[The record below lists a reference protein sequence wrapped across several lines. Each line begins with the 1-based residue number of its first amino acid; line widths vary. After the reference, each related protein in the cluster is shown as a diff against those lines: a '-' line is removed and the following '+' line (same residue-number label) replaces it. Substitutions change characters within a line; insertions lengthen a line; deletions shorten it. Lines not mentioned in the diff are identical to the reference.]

1 MMKNI
6 RVALIVLAVPAI
18 TLLGL
23 HELAG
28 TPIFKGYDVGFTWQ
42 SYPGKVVFSADP
54 EGNMNC
60 WIRLKFSGPST
71 AYLSQTSTNQHLR
84 VYGERQ
90 DNDGHWITIVKEG
103 QNPQERFEW
112 PVGATVT
119 VSAVDP
125 ARQSLSPRD
134 WYVFPS
140 NKSFDSQKRARWR
153 AIGFR
158 LSLVLLGL
166 SLIGGVLEGVDKV
179 RTKRE
184 PFSPQAC
191 LEALIGAVEGD
202 TPEASK
208 RMRAVLEGVLIEGV
222 TVKDALARLKLDPIT
237 SKKVWFSTRREF
249 RSRLEHL
256 ITELTRYL
264 NRL

>member
-1 MMKNI
+1 MIKNI
-6 RVALIVLAVPAI
+6 RVALIVMVVPAI
-18 TLLGL
+18 TLIGL
-23 HELAG
+23 HELGG
-28 TPIFKGYDVGFTWQ
+28 TPVYKGYDVGFTWQ
-42 SYPGKVVFSADP
+42 SYPGSVVISGDP
-54 EGNMNC
+54 EGNMSC
-60 WIRLKFSGPST
+60 WLRLKLRGSSR
-71 AYLSQTSTNQHLR
+71 AYVSQTSTNQRLR
-84 VYGERQ
+84 VYEEGQ
-90 DNDGHWITIVKEG
+90 DNEGHWIAVVKEG
-103 QNPQERFEW
+103 PNPQEKFDW
-112 PVGATVT
+112 PVGGTVT

-125 ARQSLSPRD
+125 SPQSLSLRD

-140 NKSFDSQKRARWR
+140 NKNFDSQKRAQWR
-153 AIGFR
+153 AIGFK
-158 LSLVLLGL
+158 LSLLFLGL
-166 SLIGGVLEGVDKV
+166 FLIGAVLEGVDKV

-208 RMRAVLEGVLIEGV
+208 RMRAVLEEVLIQGV
-222 TVKDALARLKLDPIT
+222 PVKDSLAHLKLAPVARA
-237 SKKVWFSTRREF
+237 KFWFSTRREF